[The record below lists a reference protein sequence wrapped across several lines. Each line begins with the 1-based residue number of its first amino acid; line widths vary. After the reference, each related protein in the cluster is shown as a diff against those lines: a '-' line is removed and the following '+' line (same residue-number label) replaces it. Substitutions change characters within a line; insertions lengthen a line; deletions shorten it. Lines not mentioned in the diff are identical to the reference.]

1 MNFVDTE
8 NDIFIW
14 NINGKLLQS
23 FKESNDECKF
33 MSPPFTT
40 TKNKTKWSITCNYNT
55 NNDSDDEETDDEA
68 YEENNDMNDDIKREM
83 KMKIDNKPENEDV
96 FNVFIYPYAANCSYK
111 MLQIDYI
118 LEIQE
123 IGKIIKSNGLA
134 VMSLSFRKNEITNVT
149 NLSFK
154 CTIIEQEIKS

>member
-23 FKESNDECKF
+23 FKESNDDYCIDECKF

-40 TKNKTKWSITCNYNT
+40 TTGKNKTKWHITCNYDN
-55 NNDSDDEETDDEA
+55 NNDSDDEETDDET

-96 FNVFIYPYAANCSYK
+96 FNV
-111 MLQIDYI
+111 
-118 LEIQE
+118 
-123 IGKIIKSNGLA
+123 
-134 VMSLSFRKNEITNVT
+134 
-149 NLSFK
+149 
-154 CTIIEQEIKS
+154 